1 MKNET
6 PENDYTSQESPNR
19 FLSGI
24 FARSPYLIF
33 SNKSALFDGKDY
45 WIHRWLPSN
54 TLYAVPIFLGIGL
67 ISWFMAFLLAGDRWA
82 LLLSKEWHM
91 QPAYL
96 AGHFF
101 TAWMFV
107 LPFTRLFHR
116 ALVAMEGPK
125 EDILEMAKVILG
137 KWGMLGATFL
147 SIPFQ
152 IMLLVGYLNGTYIE
166 FYLDPEAGVRLV
178 DYWMMLLWALE
189 WWVNG
194 YIWFILIGF
203 IALTIRAMIQCNFKG
218 QIEEILIREKY
229 KPFLLL
235 IVQGSSSCLFFCLI
249 TTLYVWYA
257 DGETA
262 DYIGLGVTVGL
273 LVFGFTPPWLMLR
286 QKLDRMIAERHQEIG
301 NRLVDLEST
310 PIGKDTLPDTIA
322 IQEFSL
328 ITRINYL
335 DRLQVELG
343 QKEGRSVILRLL
355 IPLATVA
362 WNFIRPIV
370 MG

>member
-1 MKNET
+1 MSDA
-6 PENDYTSQESPNR
+6 PENNR
-19 FLSGI
+19 TGNGTTTRFISGI
-24 FARSPYLIF
+24 FSSNPYLIF
-33 SNKSALFDGKDY
+33 SSKSALFDGRDY
-45 WIHRWLPSN
+45 WIHRWLPSS
-54 TLYAVPIFLGIGL
+54 TLYAVPIFAGVGAFTWLVAL
-67 ISWFMAFLLAGDRWA
+67 ILAGDLRA
-82 LLLSKEWHM
+82 FLGFREWQM
-91 QPAYL
+91 QPLYL

-116 ALVAMEGPK
+116 ALGAMEGPK
-125 EDILEMAKVILG
+125 NEILEMAKVILG
-137 KWGMLGATFL
+137 KWGLLGATVLSLPFL
-147 SIPFQ
+147 IKTF
-152 IMLLVGYLNGTYIE
+152 IDYRNGDYVE
-166 FYLDPEAGVRLV
+166 FYFDPEGGIRVV
-178 DYWMMLLWALE
+178 DFWMMLLWAME

-203 IALTIRAMIQCNFKG
+203 IALTIRAMMQCNFTG
-218 QIEEILIREKY
+218 HIEEILIREKY

-249 TTLYVWYA
+249 TSLYVWYA
-257 DGETA
+257 DGDTT
-262 DYIGLGVTVGL
+262 DYVGLGITVGL
-273 LVFGFTPPWLMLR
+273 LVFGFSPPWLMLR
-286 QKLDRMIAERHQEIG
+286 QKLDAMIAERHREIG
-301 NRLVDLEST
+301 NRLVDLAST

-355 IPLATVA
+355 IPLLTVA
-362 WNFIRPIV
+362 WNFIRPMV